1 MLLSSPASGFL
12 RLIGEFIVSDT
23 TVTDVPALRRWRVE
37 VDRRADLVFALRD
50 YFRRLGLATDVVGP
64 TGVEFAAEEDPAEI
78 EEWVSNWAER
88 RDAAL
93 HLEEL
98 GERLQPLAAPAP
110 RSGAPRLGT
119 LLVSKGY
126 LTHEQLVDA
135 LAASKA
141 TGDLLGVT
149 LLREQVI
156 FEEELARTLSDQLS
170 IPYISIGRVGVDASV
185 ARLLPAEVGAAAA
198 AIPVRTLGGAVQVAF
213 ADPTDSW
220 ALAEVRRHLPEIE
233 IVVAEL
239 SDIRTA
245 WRNVTGAGSRS

>member
-1 MLLSSPASGFL
+1 
-12 RLIGEFIVSDT
+12 VSDT
-23 TVTDVPALRRWRVE
+23 TVTDVLALRRWRVE
-37 VDRRADLVFALRD
+37 VDRRADLVFVLRD
-50 YFRRLGLATDVVGP
+50 YFRRLGLAAEVVGP
-64 TGVEFAAEEDPAEI
+64 TRVEFAAEEDPAEI

-98 GERLQPLAAPAP
+98 GERIQALAAPAP

-198 AIPVRTLGGAVQVAF
+198 AIPVRAVGGAVQVAF

-220 ALAEVRRHLPEIE
+220 ALAEIRRHLPEIE